1 MRRIWFLTQCRGGK
15 ISQIFCFF
23 LYDLPVVLRVLLA
36 SQNVKLDKVK
46 SKLLLTFSGLFL
58 SVSEVEVKFLGPL
71 G

>member
-1 MRRIWFLTQCRGGK
+1 MHRIRFLTLCRDGK
-15 ISQIFCFF
+15 ISQIFSFF
-23 LYDLPVVLRVLLA
+23 LYGLPVVLRALLA

-46 SKLLLTFSGLFL
+46 SKLLLTFFGLFL